1 MMLANLVP
9 IGQLALG
16 LGDLISQRKNR
27 ENGGKKILMRQI
39 PEVPDTGIHRSK
51 YLQNGSTDY

>member
-1 MMLANLVP
+1 MMLVNLVP

-27 ENGGKKILMRQI
+27 GNGGKKILMRQI
-39 PEVPDTGIHRSK
+39 PEVPGTDIHRSK
-51 YLQNGSTDY
+51 YLLSGSTDY